1 MQPIT
6 KSERIILIDA
16 LRGFALLGILIVNWM
31 IISWP
36 QIWADMLKVEIWSS
50 TLDKGV
56 LWVIHFLF
64 EFKRLYK
71 N

>member
-31 IISWP
+31 IISWQ

-64 EFKRLYK
+64 EFKRLSK